1 MNNCFQNWKSTFQ
14 VQVPNGIDA
23 MEDFDKTTI
32 VDCWIEKK
40 LPISETESTV
50 KLPQSQL
57 LKQQLV
63 LEEKKIQIRNSI
75 VWKPRNIL
83 TMKLVCRRRRRCW
96 FSRCRSIC
104 KKVWL
109 LNEQFEIIWESFSSP
124 SYLHLQASTSFPPD
138 RIAICNFLRRASSHW
153 LQS

>member
-50 KLPQSQL
+50 KLLQSQL

-75 VWKPRNIL
+75 V
-83 TMKLVCRRRRRCW
+83 
-96 FSRCRSIC
+96 
-104 KKVWL
+104 
-109 LNEQFEIIWESFSSP
+109 
-124 SYLHLQASTSFPPD
+124 
-138 RIAICNFLRRASSHW
+138 
-153 LQS
+153 